1 MSSANDAGGQGS
13 GAMIHQ
19 FVQEG
24 ILSAEDEGDEGFG
37 VEIKLQQRVELGKDL
52 DAHQVG
58 FIDNEDGLLLF
69 GGDFGEKGSEG
80 FGQEGDGEGTR
91 FDLEGEQDL
100 LEEFEDGA
108 GVGGDGDDAVLRGVK
123 RRRGVTQRGRFAC
136 THVSG
141 DNTNGAQFEG
151 VEESVREGLEAREG
165 IEVLYLDVL
174 REGFSLKAEE
184 VFIAS
189 HCPASFRRVFHPGK
203 ALPWEG
209 WVQKSVG
216 VRCGCARRFV

>member
-1 MSSANDAGGQGS
+1 
-13 GAMIHQ
+13 
-19 FVQEG
+19 
-24 ILSAEDEGDEGFG
+24 LSAEDEGDEGFG

-69 GGDFGEKGSEG
+69 GGDFGEKSSEG

-123 RRRGVTQRGRFAC
+123 RGRGITQRGRFAC
-136 THVSG
+136 TDLSG
-141 DNTNGAQFEG
+141 DNTNGAQFKG
-151 VEESVREGLEAREG
+151 VEESVREGMETRQG
-165 IEVLYLDVL
+165 VEVIDFDVL
-174 REGFSLKAEE
+174 REGFSLKGEE
-184 VFIAS
+184 VLIGS
-189 HCPASFRRVFHPGK
+189 HRPVSFRRVFHPGK
-203 ALPWEG
+203 ALAWEG
-209 WVQKSVG
+209 
-216 VRCGCARRFV
+216 